1 MFRTVAY
8 VTIFAL
14 LAYIQLNASV
24 YISELRLLIH
34 GAQIAP
40 EVVAVAHQTAMDNK
54 KAGGADVASFLPPID
69 LPPGTTSII
78 LNFGANVDPILPPIS
93 AGPCAVT
100 IAFEPLVHSQIE
112 YHPQL
117 FVIPAAVSSTRAGMA
132 TMYDYGKFSVSS
144 SLSQA
149 ARPAPWNNGKRGGQG
164 GGRAVIVPILKLS
177 EVLEVIP
184 RHFPIS
190 HILTDVQGHDF
201 ELIRSGIAMIRARNV
216 TTLKTEVFVDQKSSF
231 DNAENDL
238 CLHWLPLMI
247 EHGYVLEKLYP
258 TREKYGSHEEAVA
271 TCREQLKDFYEN
283 RNGTIIKKMKE
294 WDALWRLATIKEPLG
309 TEYYDQFT
317 EYVPLEHR
325 SRYRGGFQKAHLF
338 PNFTDSEY
346 AQCYE
351 VPK

>member
-8 VTIFAL
+8 ITIFAFL
-14 LAYIQLNASV
+14 VYIQLNFSV
-24 YISELRLLIH
+24 YFSGLRVLAY
-34 GAQIAP
+34 GTQIAP
-40 EVVAVAHQTAMDNK
+40 EVADLAHQITNDN
-54 KAGGADVASFLPPID
+54 KAGGAAADATFLPTID

-78 LNFGANVDPILPPIS
+78 LNIGANVDPILPPIS
-93 AGPCAVT
+93 AGPCAISIV
-100 IAFEPLVHSQIE
+100 FEPLVYSQIE
-112 YHPQL
+112 YHPQI

-132 TMYDYGKFSVSS
+132 TMYDYGTLSVSS

-149 ARPAPWNNGKRGGQG
+149 ARAAPWNNGKRGGQG

-184 RHFPIS
+184 RHLPIS

-201 ELIRSGIAMIRARNV
+201 DLIRSGIALIRARNV

-238 CLHWLPLMI
+238 CLHWLPLMT
-247 EHGYVLEKLYP
+247 EHGYVLEKLHP
-258 TREKYGSHEEAVA
+258 PREKYGSHEEAVA
-271 TCREQLKDFYEN
+271 TCREQLKDFYKN

-294 WDALWRLATIKEPLG
+294 WDALWRLDTIKEPLG
-309 TEYYDQFT
+309 VEYYDQFKQ
-317 EYVPLEHR
+317 YLPSGHR
-325 SRYRGGFQKAHLF
+325 GRSQMEHLF
-338 PNFTDSEY
+338 PNFTESEY
-346 AQCYE
+346 AQCYA